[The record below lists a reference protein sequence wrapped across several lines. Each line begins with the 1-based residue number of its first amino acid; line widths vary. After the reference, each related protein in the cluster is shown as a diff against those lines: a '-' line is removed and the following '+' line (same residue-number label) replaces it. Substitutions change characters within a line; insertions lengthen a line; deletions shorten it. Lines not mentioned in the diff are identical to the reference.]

1 MVRASEEV
9 SEAFLL
15 SAFGLG
21 KPYSSLV
28 AHLMDYASPA
38 RFWDIVEAS
47 QDFWLE
53 QTPHTLLS
61 QDTIFLGLLW
71 I

>member
-38 RFWDIVEAS
+38 RF
-47 QDFWLE
+47 
-53 QTPHTLLS
+53 
-61 QDTIFLGLLW
+61 
-71 I
+71 